1 MKNCNKYL
9 ITGICMIALTGCMEV
24 LDKESKSSFTE
35 EDIWSDINLVEKLV
49 FSSYD
54 ALGGWGWPQ
63 EGAGGFLSTASDE
76 AFMLFD
82 YGFWPI
88 SSGTIDAN
96 NMGVFANSWSGAYSS
111 IRNIN
116 TFLSRIDEVE
126 GADPETVNR
135 LKGEMKFIRAKN
147 YADLIHFFGGVPLV
161 TTVYG
166 LDDEFAA
173 ERASYEACVDFIV
186 KELDEAKEMVP
197 ETVSADNW
205 GKVTKGACLAL
216 KSEVLLYAASELHDP
231 STTPNGPLFD
241 YPRSDK
247 WQQAADAAKAVI
259 DLNQYSLVPTA
270 NWEEYTKIFLGA
282 NSEIIFARPY
292 SSEFSHSRIDLVNT
306 PNGYHG
312 YSGNMPIQALV
323 DAFEMENGKMIHDS
337 GSGYDP
343 ASPFVNRD
351 PRFYSG
357 IVYQGAHYRGRE
369 TEFYLPGGLDSR
381 DGPESWNYAVSGYTM
396 RKFMDEGLDFTKGV
410 GSQPYIFFRLAE
422 IYLNYAEA
430 QYHLG
435 NEAEAR
441 EYINL
446 IRARVHMP
454 PIATSGEQLLEDI
467 RHERRIEL
475 CFEDHRFYDVR
486 RWMIAEETLGKNATG
501 IEWSKAADGSL
512 SYSPVNVQVRSFDP
526 KMYYIPI
533 PLDEVNKTDLEQNPG
548 Y

>member
-1 MKNCNKYL
+1 MKKYKKYL
-9 ITGICMIALTGCMEV
+9 LTGTIMVALVGCVEI
-24 LDKESKSSFTE
+24 LDRESKSSFTE
-35 EDIWSDINLVEKLV
+35 DDIWSDISLVEKLV

-76 AFMLFD
+76 AYMLFD

-96 NMGVFANSWSGAYSS
+96 NMGVFANSWSEAYSS

-116 TFLSRIDEVE
+116 TFLSRVDEVE
-126 GADPETVNR
+126 GADPETVER

-166 LDDEFAA
+166 LEDEFTA
-173 ERASYEACVDFIV
+173 ERASYEECVDFIV
-186 KELDEAKEMVP
+186 RELDEAKEMVP
-197 ETVSADNW
+197 DTVSAENW
-205 GKVTKGACLAL
+205 GKVSQAACLAL
-216 KSEVLLYAASELHDP
+216 KSEVLLYAASALHDP
-231 STTPNGPLFD
+231 STMPNGPLFD
-241 YPRSDK
+241 YPRNDK
-247 WQQAADAAKAVI
+247 WQKAADAAKAVI
-259 DLNQYSLVPTA
+259 DLNQFSLVPTA
-270 NWEEYTKIFLGA
+270 TWEDYTKIFLRA
-282 NSEIIFARPY
+282 NPEIIFARPY

-323 DAFEMENGKMIHDS
+323 DAFEMDNGKMINEPDS
-337 GSGYDP
+337 GFDP
-343 ASPFVNRD
+343 ANPFENRD

-357 IVYQGAHYRGRE
+357 IVYQGATYRGRE
-369 TEFYLPGGLDSR
+369 TEFHLPGGLDSR

-396 RKFMDEGLDFTKGV
+396 RKFMDEGLDFTKGL

-441 EYINL
+441 NYVNL
-446 IRARVHMP
+446 IRARVRMP
-454 PIATSGEQLLEDI
+454 PITTSGEHLYQDI
-467 RHERRIEL
+467 RHERRVEL
-475 CFEDHRFYDVR
+475 CFEDHRFYDIR
-486 RWMIAEETLGKNATG
+486 RWMIGGETLGQNATG
-501 IEWSKAADGSL
+501 IEWSKSPAGTLTS
-512 SYSPVNVQVRSFDP
+512 SPVNVQVRSFDP

>member
-1 MKNCNKYL
+1 MRKYISTVL
-9 ITGICMIALTGCMEV
+9 VGTCMMALTGCMEV
-24 LDKESKSSFTE
+24 LNKESKSSFTE

-76 AFMLFD
+76 AYMLFD
-82 YGFWPI
+82 YGFWPV
-88 SSGTIDAN
+88 SSGAIDAN
-96 NMGVFANSWSGAYSS
+96 NMGVFANSWRDAYSS

-116 TFLSRIDEVE
+116 IFLSRVDEVE
-126 GADPETVNR
+126 GADAVTVER

-161 TTVYG
+161 TGIYG
-166 LDDEFAA
+166 LDDEFSA

-186 KELDEAKEMVP
+186 KELDEAIEMVSA
-197 ETVSADNW
+197 TVTADNW

-216 KSEVLLYAASELHDP
+216 KSEVLLYAASKLHDP
-231 STTPNGPLFD
+231 STTPNGPLYD
-241 YPRSDK
+241 YTKSDK

-270 NWEEYTKIFLGA
+270 TWEEYTKIFLGS

-292 SSEFSHSRIDLVNT
+292 SSEFAHSRIDLVNT

-312 YSGNMPIQALV
+312 YSGNVPVQALV
-323 DAFEMENGKMIHDS
+323 DAFEMNNGKMIDDPS
-337 GSGYDP
+337 SGYDP
-343 ASPFVNRD
+343 ENPFEDRD
-351 PRFYSG
+351 PRFYAG

-430 QYHLG
+430 LYHVG
-435 NEAEAR
+435 NEEEAR
-441 EYINL
+441 HYINL

-454 PIATSGEQLLEDI
+454 PISTSGDQLLQDI
-467 RHERRIEL
+467 YHERRIEL

-501 IEWSKAADGSL
+501 VEWSKSADGTLTSR
-512 SYSPVNVQVRSFDP
+512 PVNVQIRNFEP
-526 KMYYIPI
+526 RMYYIPI
-533 PLDEVNKTDLEQNPG
+533 PLDEVNKTGLTQNPG